1 MRIAVIIA
9 TRKGSKRVK
18 NKSLKKFGKY
28 NLTTLKLHQALKIGS
43 FHNYY
48 FSSDIKSLNEYA
60 KKLGYTL
67 IKRPKKFLG
76 DATISD
82 FAPYL
87 KEFVS
92 EEHFCYLTN
101 TSPLLNDST
110 IRKAIKIYKN
120 LNIKKNDSLS
130 TFESCHDFMWN
141 EKSSI
146 NYKVNNQ
153 PKSQNLKKLYKFNP
167 ALSIIPTDLIGKVK
181 NVIGYKPYKL
191 VIRKPE
197 SIDIDTIYDY
207 ELAKLYKIP
216 KKNASVK

>member
-1 MRIAVIIA
+1 MKIALVIA
-9 TRKGSKRVK
+9 TRKGSKRIK

-28 NLTTLKLHQALKIGS
+28 NLTTLKLRQALKVGS
-43 FHNYY
+43 FNNYY
-48 FSSDIKSLNEYA
+48 FSSDIESLNKYA

-67 IKRPKKFLG
+67 IHRPKKFLG
-76 DATISD
+76 SATISD

-87 KEFVS
+87 QKFIR

-101 TSPLLNDST
+101 TSPLLKDST

-130 TFESCHDFMWN
+130 TFESCHDFLWN

-146 NYKVNNQ
+146 NYKVKNQ
-153 PKSQNLKKLYKFNP
+153 PKSQDLKKLYKFNP
-167 ALSIIPTDLIGKVK
+167 AICIIPTDLIGKVK
-181 NVIGYKPYKL
+181 NVIGHKPYKL

-207 ELAKLYKIP
+207 ELARLYL
-216 KKNASVK
+216 NS